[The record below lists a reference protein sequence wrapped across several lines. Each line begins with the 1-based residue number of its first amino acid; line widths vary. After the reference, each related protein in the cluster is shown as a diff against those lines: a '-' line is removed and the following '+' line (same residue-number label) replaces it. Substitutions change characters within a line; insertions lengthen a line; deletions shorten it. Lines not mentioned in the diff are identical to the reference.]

1 MDHAHLR
8 VPKKRNPNHPG
19 RRALIPVPV
28 VGLSPSEP
36 YTPRA
41 GRADLRIG
49 QRVLVLRESLGLTQG
64 ELGARCTPP
73 MTAQGV
79 SRLERRGAAR
89 EVLVQRVAQALGV
102 PVERLLQ
109 DAPLHDLARQ
119 ILAHPRPE
127 DGPEVVLWDA
137 AQAVASRGEVGIEGG
152 QMEEGEARP

>member
-1 MDHAHLR
+1 MSTAHLR
-8 VPKKRNPNHPG
+8 VPKQRNPNHPG
-19 RRALIPVPV
+19 RRTLIPLPV
-28 VGLSPSEP
+28 AGLAAEP

-49 QRVLVLRESLGLTQG
+49 QRVLVLRESLGLTQA

-89 EVLVQRVAQALGV
+89 EVLVERVARALGV

-109 DAPLHDLARQ
+109 DAPLQDLARQ
-119 ILAHPRPE
+119 ILAHPRPSE
-127 DGPEVVLWDA
+127 GAEAVLWDA
-137 AQAVASRGEVGIEGG
+137 AQAVASRGEARIEGG
-152 QMEEGEARP
+152 QMEEGEGRP